1 MLIDTPPSLGLL
13 TINALTAATG
23 VIVPVQCEYL
33 SLRGLVQLENTLA
46 MIRENLNPRVNIR
59 GILPTMLDSRLL
71 HAKEA
76 LDLLEHNF
84 GDLVFKTR
92 VRKTVR
98 LAEAPVSGVSVLT
111 YDSAGRRR
119 RSRTATWPRRS
130 CAMQKKRASMHEGPL
145 ADLFRQT
152 DSSLDPA
159 PEAAPDT
166 AARAKPSKPLRAV
179 VKDVPAPRT
188 GARPV
193 PLSPG
198 AESGAYL
205 AVIRVVGVGGAGVNA
220 VNRMIESGIRGVE
233 FLAVNTDAQQL
244 ALADAAVKIH
254 IGQQLTEGL
263 GSGSDPEV
271 GRRAAEESDAE
282 IREAL
287 RGSDLVFVA
296 AGEGGGTGTG
306 AAPVV
311 ARIARE
317 LGALTVGIVTT
328 PFGFE
333 GSRRAAQAD
342 DGITK
347 LLAQRRHAGHDPQ
360 RPAAGGARPSTCGG
374 RAPPAAGRC
383 GIVTSV
389 STLRESLV
397 MPSSAWAAR
406 REPSKPNGGRHDADR
421 QRTQLARD
429 ARHDGRG
436 AGAGAATLAGGD
448 EDEIGAPQGLADL
461 GVRLLGGPAADLRIG
476 APSRGPR

>member
-1 MLIDTPPSLGLL
+1 
-13 TINALTAATG
+13 
-23 VIVPVQCEYL
+23 
-33 SLRGLVQLENTLA
+33 
-46 MIRENLNPRVNIR
+46 
-59 GILPTMLDSRLL
+59 
-71 HAKEA
+71 
-76 LDLLEHNF
+76 
-84 GDLVFKTR
+84 
-92 VRKTVR
+92 
-98 LAEAPVSGVSVLT
+98 
-111 YDSAGRRR
+111 
-119 RSRTATWPRRS
+119 
-130 CAMQKKRASMHEGPL
+130 MQKKRASMHDGPL

-152 DSSLDPA
+152 DSSTEPA

-188 GARPV
+188 AARPV

-347 LLAQRRHAGHDPQ
+347 LSRSVDTLVTIPNDRLLAVLDRRTSMVDAFRVADDILRQGVQGVCDLITTPGLINLDFADVRTIMSDAGS
-360 RPAAGGARPSTCGG
+360 ALMGIGMASGPSRG
-374 RAPPAAGRC
+374 R
-383 GIVTSV
+383 
-389 STLRESLV
+389 E
-397 MPSSAWAAR
+397 AAR
-406 REPSKPNGGRHDADR
+406 RAVTSPLVGHGIQGATGILLSVVGGDSLGLHEAMEIAEIVREAAHHDANIIFGATVDERLGDQVWVTVIATGFNRDR
-421 QRTQLARD
+421 ITSEANVENRSPEVDADPFVADESPRFQLD
-429 ARHDGRG
+429 AS
-436 AGAGAATLAGGD
+436 GD
-448 EDEIGAPQGLADL
+448 FELPDF
-461 GVRLLGGPAADLRIG
+461 LR
-476 APSRGPR
+476 

>member
-1 MLIDTPPSLGLL
+1 
-13 TINALTAATG
+13 
-23 VIVPVQCEYL
+23 
-33 SLRGLVQLENTLA
+33 
-46 MIRENLNPRVNIR
+46 
-59 GILPTMLDSRLL
+59 
-71 HAKEA
+71 
-76 LDLLEHNF
+76 
-84 GDLVFKTR
+84 
-92 VRKTVR
+92 
-98 LAEAPVSGVSVLT
+98 
-111 YDSAGRRR
+111 
-119 RSRTATWPRRS
+119 
-130 CAMQKKRASMHEGPL
+130 MQKKRASMHDGPL

-347 LLAQRRHAGHDPQ
+347 LSRSVDTLVTIPNDRLLAVLDRRTSMVDAFRVADDILRQGVQGVCDLITTPGLINLDFADVRTIMSDAGS
-360 RPAAGGARPSTCGG
+360 ALMGIGMASGPSRG
-374 RAPPAAGRC
+374 R
-383 GIVTSV
+383 
-389 STLRESLV
+389 E
-397 MPSSAWAAR
+397 AAR
-406 REPSKPNGGRHDADR
+406 RAVTSPLVGHGIQGATGILLSVVGGDSLGLHEAMEIAEIVREAAHHDANIIFGATVDERLGDQVWVTVIATGFNRDR
-421 QRTQLARD
+421 IASE
-429 ARHDGRG
+429 ANVENHS
-436 AGAGAATLAGGD
+436 
-448 EDEIGAPQGLADL
+448 P
-461 GVRLLGGPAADLRIG
+461 VVAADPFVADESPRFQLDASGDFELPDFLR
-476 APSRGPR
+476 

>member
-1 MLIDTPPSLGLL
+1 
-13 TINALTAATG
+13 
-23 VIVPVQCEYL
+23 
-33 SLRGLVQLENTLA
+33 
-46 MIRENLNPRVNIR
+46 
-59 GILPTMLDSRLL
+59 
-71 HAKEA
+71 
-76 LDLLEHNF
+76 
-84 GDLVFKTR
+84 
-92 VRKTVR
+92 
-98 LAEAPVSGVSVLT
+98 
-111 YDSAGRRR
+111 
-119 RSRTATWPRRS
+119 
-130 CAMQKKRASMHEGPL
+130 MQKKRASMHDGPL

-152 DSSLDPA
+152 DSSTEPA

-188 GARPV
+188 AARPV

-347 LLAQRRHAGHDPQ
+347 LSRSVDTLVTIPNDRLLTVLDRRTSMVDAFRVADDILRQGVQGVCDLITTPGLINLDFADVRTIMSDAGS
-360 RPAAGGARPSTCGG
+360 ALMGIGMASGPSRG
-374 RAPPAAGRC
+374 R
-383 GIVTSV
+383 
-389 STLRESLV
+389 E
-397 MPSSAWAAR
+397 AAR
-406 REPSKPNGGRHDADR
+406 RAVTSPLVGHGIQGATGILLSVVGGDSLGLHEAMEIAEIVREAAHHDANIIFGATVDERLGDQVWVTVIATGFNRDR
-421 QRTQLARD
+421 IASEANVENRSPEVSADPFVADESPRFQLD
-429 ARHDGRG
+429 AS
-436 AGAGAATLAGGD
+436 GD
-448 EDEIGAPQGLADL
+448 FELPDF
-461 GVRLLGGPAADLRIG
+461 LR
-476 APSRGPR
+476 